1 MQSPAVLVTSRSP
14 KNTARL
20 RSFTRN

>member
-1 MQSPAVLVTSRSP
+1 MHSPAVLVTSRSP
-14 KNTARL
+14 KSTARL